1 MRNIATLNLEEIS
14 ITYSG
19 VPEECDYGVQGSPVW
34 VEIGDIEVEE
44 VSILGV
50 NVPVTSLP
58 IKLTSQLYE
67 LSSEVEW

>member
-34 VEIGDIEVEE
+34 VEIGDIKVEE

-50 NVPVTSLP
+50 NVPFNQLP
-58 IKLTSQLYE
+58 DELKSKILN
-67 LSSEVEW
+67 LSSEVEF